1 MLDVTDLKRAQR
13 DLRDANQ
20 LLEHRIQDRTEQLAQ
35 ANMELRAFAHTIAH
49 DLRAPLRDLQSD
61 AAALLAGEAGALSD
75 AGTRSARRILAI
87 SQHMDRRVTDLLAYS
102 QLTRAELRLHNV
114 ELDRVVQLAM
124 KDMATQIGASGARIE
139 CASPLPAV
147 LGHEAVLVQVFD
159 NLIGNALK
167 FVAPG
172 VAPHI
177 RIDGRVDGDTVHVR
191 IADNGVG
198 IPDDKRARVFDVFDR
213 LHGDDGRP
221 GAGAGA
227 GIGLAIVKKGVE
239 RLGGTVR
246 VEPAPAGTVFRLCLQ
261 RPRQVAAPASAPVDA
276 PPVA

>member
-1 MLDVTDLKRAQR
+1 
-13 DLRDANQ
+13 
-20 LLEHRIQDRTEQLAQ
+20 
-35 ANMELRAFAHTIAH
+35 
-49 DLRAPLRDLQSD
+49 
-61 AAALLAGEAGALSD
+61 
-75 AGTRSARRILAI
+75 
-87 SQHMDRRVTDLLAYS
+87 
-102 QLTRAELRLHNV
+102 
-114 ELDRVVQLAM
+114 
-124 KDMATQIGASGARIE
+124 
-139 CASPLPAV
+139 V

-172 VAPHI
+172 VAPHV

-191 IADNGVG
+191 IADNGIG
-198 IPDDKRARVFDVFDR
+198 IPEDKRERVFDVFDR